1 MVCILT
7 IMLQNGYKQHFQWN
21 AISKLLCYGDTNIK
35 AYPRY
40 SRLSCSSRN
49 WMQCSLHCY
58 CADEYLHPHLHSKA
72 IISLKLNALHSKWV
86 SRWTTCA
93 VTTRHQHKR
102 SCCSDLRADFF
113 HQCFNQTTIQEA
125 CLMASMAFE
134 VCDRYSTQTYR
145 ALFHCFIPLYII
157 STSVKLLL
165 SIYDSSCMNIV

>member
-1 MVCILT
+1 MSSLYKTFQTLFWKMVCILT

-72 IISLKLNALHSKWV
+72 IISLKLNALHSKWGSADGLHAQWPRDTSTKEV
-86 SRWTTCA
+86 VAQIWEQISSISALIKLQSRKHVLWLQWLSRS
-93 VTTRHQHKR
+93 VTDILHRLIGHF
-102 SCCSDLRADFF
+102 SIVLS
-113 HQCFNQTTIQEA
+113 
-125 CLMASMAFE
+125 
-134 VCDRYSTQTYR
+134 
-145 ALFHCFIPLYII
+145 LYI
-157 STSVKLLL
+157 
-165 SIYDSSCMNIV
+165 